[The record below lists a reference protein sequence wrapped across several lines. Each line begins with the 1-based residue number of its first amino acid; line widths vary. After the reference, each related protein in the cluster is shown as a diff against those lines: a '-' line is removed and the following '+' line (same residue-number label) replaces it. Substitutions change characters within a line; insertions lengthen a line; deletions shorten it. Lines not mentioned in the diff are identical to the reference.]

1 MALTCN
7 PDRRAKIGSE
17 TRFWTMLAVVMGLLV
32 QVLFPPHLLAASRDG
47 PGFVL
52 CNSAVQV
59 VDTGLSQAVAKD
71 KTDKTIQG
79 LKCADCVLAG
89 LTGLPQPDL
98 GVIPVVY
105 AEIAEPLTPV
115 RGTAQPKARAPPRPH
130 SCGPP
135 HLV

>member
-1 MALTCN
+1 MVIART
-7 PDRRAKIGSE
+7 PSHGTQAGSE
-17 TRFWTMLAVVMGLLV
+17 TRFWTLIAVVMGLLV

-47 PGFVL
+47 SGFVL
-52 CNSAVQV
+52 CNSPVPV
-59 VDTGLSQAVAKD
+59 VDTTLSQAVAKD
-71 KTDKTIQG
+71 KAEKATQG

-98 GVIPVVY
+98 TVAPVVY
-105 AEIAEPLTPV
+105 TQSLAPLAPASDV
-115 RGTAQPKARAPPRPH
+115 EQPKARAPPRPH